1 MFAYLCIKDKLTGS
15 DLLKLLLDNSD
26 DGDHYDKWTCLA
38 KIFDL
43 KVDIPDEYKHMEQL
57 KPEKQNFVTAEI
69 YSDDDSEDM
78 MEILLDFF

>member
-43 KVDIPDEYKHMEQL
+43 KVDIPDEYKHME
-57 KPEKQNFVTAEI
+57 
-69 YSDDDSEDM
+69 
-78 MEILLDFF
+78 